1 MANKQDL
8 PLDIPNLGRWLAQDP
23 EERLPLLQAAVL
35 EANEKESARV
45 AERVR
50 IALKIAWDVR
60 PERVFAVTAS
70 WVSSP
75 DPRLRALVAG
85 ALPLSNSEAFPDA
98 FKLIRKLADDPDPI
112 VRQQAVDQ
120 VLEEI
125 NDHLDLAARWIKDPD
140 PQIRAIVA
148 RRLRHLATD
157 QIKPQIELFH
167 PLAADPHPD
176 VAWATASTLAELYE
190 RENRPVIETM
200 RIMATSPHETTRAA
214 AAACFFE
221 HAFADNFDQLLPTMR
236 AWLRT
241 ATEDLRWTLSRSLR
255 FIEVTPRTM
264 QLIRALYED
273 PDPKIRARLVQSLID
288 LFNPLKE
295 SRHMLVP
302 LLVRAQEDQHK
313 QVRDA
318 VEAGHEVHGPD
329 FAASLSLVSA
339 ATAPTA

>member
-1 MANKQDL
+1 MANTQDL
-8 PLDIPNLGRWLAQDP
+8 PLDIPNLGRWLAQEP
-23 EERLPLLQAAVL
+23 EERLPLLQALVL
-35 EANEKESARV
+35 EASEKEAAR
-45 AERVR
+45 ASERAR

-60 PERVFAVTAS
+60 PERVFACTAD
-70 WVSSP
+70 WVSSK
-75 DPRLRALVAG
+75 DARLRRLVAG
-85 ALPLSNSEAFPDA
+85 ALPLSNAEVFAQA
-98 FKLIRKLADDPDPI
+98 FKLVRKLADDPEPE
-112 VRQQAVDQ
+112 VRHQAVDQ
-120 VLEEI
+120 ICEEI
-125 NDHLDLAARWIKDPD
+125 NDHLDLAARWVKDPD

-157 QIKPQIELFH
+157 QIKPQIELFL
-167 PLAADPHPD
+167 PLAADEHPD

-200 RIMATSPHETTRAA
+200 RIMATSPHESVRAA

-221 HAFADNFDQLLPTMR
+221 HVFADSFDQLLPTMR

-241 ATEDLRWTLSRSLR
+241 PTEELRWTLARSLR

-273 PDPKIRARLVQSLID
+273 PDPKIRARLVQALID
-288 LFNPLKE
+288 LFDPHNE

-329 FAASLSLVSA
+329 FAASLALVSA
-339 ATAPTA
+339 APQL